1 MKEYVEK
8 GLIRIKSKNNSYFD
22 SKMLSKKE
30 CNKMIKNFKNDIDQG
45 KKFLELSLISGA
57 DLLIMIHDL
66 EHIVYI
72 PEKIIN
78 KEKKVEE
85 NKG

>member
-30 CNKMIKNFKNDIDQG
+30 CNRMIKNFKNDIDQG

-72 PEKIIN
+72 HEKIIN

>member
-1 MKEYVEK
+1 VKEYVEK